1 MVREMSFGCDRLE
14 FGAILGLE
22 LIFYLFSKSGLYML
36 PYFAVAVAILSF
48 AATFYFW
55 RRSEHIAA
63 ILMDGAKGYEEL
75 RQKNTRLE
83 NAVLTFE
90 KQIAELKRKDEENRR
105 HLTQQATQS
114 ARGEQAHLD
123 HARNLER
130 KLRNTEQQRDH
141 MIEAHDALKAKYE
154 DTAIKVEE
162 LSAAA
167 SSWASERAAIKKQIE
182 DAGGKS
188 LATLKAELLQ
198 ERTTSEDLSRELRKF
213 KSKDVIN
220 PREFDTLKRRA
231 SHYERLYSGMKG
243 LRDMV
248 DERNKNWEDALVKM
262 ARWILTSS
270 SMAKPHDPILT
281 AGIGPIVGEALE
293 RIGAKILDIDDHGEA
308 EAERKQLSDLEFRAG
323 AQSDST
329 DHLPV

>member
-1 MVREMSFGCDRLE
+1 
-14 FGAILGLE
+14 
-22 LIFYLFSKSGLYML
+22 ML
-36 PYFAVAVAILSF
+36 SYVAVAVAALSF
-48 AATFYFW
+48 TATIYFW
-55 RRSEHIAA
+55 RRSQHIAA

-75 RQKNTRLE
+75 RQRNTRLE
-83 NAVLTFE
+83 TAVLSFE
-90 KQIAELKRKDEENRR
+90 KQIAAFKRSEDESRR
-105 HLTQQATQS
+105 HMTQQSSQNALV
-114 ARGEQAHLD
+114 EKMHLD
-123 HARNLER
+123 RVRDLER
-130 KLRNTEQQRDH
+130 RLRNTELQRDH
-141 MIEAHDALKAKYE
+141 MIDVHTALQAKY
-154 DTAIKVEE
+154 DAIAIKTEE

-167 SSWASERAAIKKQIE
+167 AAWATERSELKKQIE

-198 ERTTSEDLSRELRKF
+198 ERNFNQDLDRELKKF

-231 SHYERLYSGMKG
+231 NHYERLYSGMKG

-270 SMAKPHDPILT
+270 PVAKPHDPILN

-293 RIGAKILDIDDHGEA
+293 RIGAKILDIDDRAEA
-308 EAERKQLSDLEFRAG
+308 EAERKHLSDLEFRAG
-323 AQSDST
+323 AQSEST
-329 DHLPV
+329 DPLPV

>member
-1 MVREMSFGCDRLE
+1 
-14 FGAILGLE
+14 
-22 LIFYLFSKSGLYML
+22 ML
-36 PYFAVAVAILSF
+36 PFFAVAVAILSF
-48 AATFYFW
+48 AATVYFW

-83 NAVLTFE
+83 ASVLTFE
-90 KQIAELKRKDEENRR
+90 KQIADLKRKDEENRR
-105 HLTQQATQS
+105 YLTQQSTQA
-114 ARGEQAHLD
+114 ARAEQAHLD
-123 HARNLER
+123 HARDLER
-130 KLRNTEQQRDH
+130 KLRNAEQQRDH
-141 MIEAHDALKAKYE
+141 MIYVHDSLKAQFE
-154 DTAIKVEE
+154 ETSIRSEE
-162 LSAAA
+162 LSTAAA
-167 SSWASERAAIKKQIE
+167 AWSSERAEIRKQIE

-188 LATLKAELLQ
+188 LATLKAELIQ
-198 ERTTSEDLSRELRKF
+198 ERNLNQDLSQELKKF

-220 PREFDTLKRRA
+220 PRDFDTLKRRA

-270 SMAKPHDPILT
+270 PVAKPHDPILN
-281 AGIGPIVGEALE
+281 AGIGPVVGEALE
-293 RIGAKILDIDDHGEA
+293 RIGVKILDIDDHAEA

-323 AQSDST
+323 AQSEST
-329 DHLPV
+329 DTLPV